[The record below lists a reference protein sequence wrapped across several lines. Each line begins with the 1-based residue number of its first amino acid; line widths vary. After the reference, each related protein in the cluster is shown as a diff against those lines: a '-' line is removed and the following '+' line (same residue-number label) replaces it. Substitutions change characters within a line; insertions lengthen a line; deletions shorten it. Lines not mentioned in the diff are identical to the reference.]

1 MTLDDIARL
10 LAAHGQRRQ
19 ELAQRLQAAA
29 LAAMSRGAL
38 DLDLAHGALDAGWPK
53 LTDWAMEWPAPWRYG
68 RN

>member
-1 MTLDDIARL
+1 MTDDIADL
-10 LAAHGQRRQ
+10 LAAQG
-19 ELAQRLQAAA
+19 QRLQELGKRMQSAS

-53 LTDWAMEWPAPWRYG
+53 VTDWALPWPAPWRYG